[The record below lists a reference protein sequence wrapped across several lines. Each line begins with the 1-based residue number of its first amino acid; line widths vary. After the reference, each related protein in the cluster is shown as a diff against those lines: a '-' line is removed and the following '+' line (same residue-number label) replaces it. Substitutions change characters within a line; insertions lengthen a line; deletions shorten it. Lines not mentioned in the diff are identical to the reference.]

1 MSKKL
6 MQEKNLVIP
15 SYIFSIVNQLHLTTN
30 EFLLLIYFWNNP
42 DTSFDILEI
51 SRVLKLKE
59 EEIML
64 DFKGLLNKKIITL
77 TALKDSNGKRTEIVN
92 LDILYAMLEEN
103 FRVETKKEENDNIYS
118 IFEHEFGRT
127 LSSME
132 YEIIKNWLEKGFNE
146 ELILGAL
153 KEAVYNGVNNLRY
166 IEAILYEWNKK
177 GYKTMKEVN
186 SRITK
191 PKEETEKL
199 FDYNWLDDNE

>member
-103 FRVETKKEENDNIYS
+103 FRVETKKEENDNIYFRS
-118 IFEHEFGRT
+118 FKRGS
-127 LSSME
+127 L
-132 YEIIKNWLEKGFNE
+132 
-146 ELILGAL
+146 
-153 KEAVYNGVNNLRY
+153 
-166 IEAILYEWNKK
+166 
-177 GYKTMKEVN
+177 
-186 SRITK
+186 
-191 PKEETEKL
+191 
-199 FDYNWLDDNE
+199 